1 MTTAYQRDKD
11 ALGVRMVGYVRCG
24 RPHFD
29 TIEMIEKVFREQ
41 SFMHYRHMDFSKLA
55 ELVSTEPKLRMAKVT
70 FNPQSPGAPLG
81 DVLASALS
89 QVVVEEFEPLA
100 STLSFEF
107 WECRVVGLLARYCE
121 VARHILRANIGG
133 HTWWASDLENTCE
146 RLVPV
151 LEGHCAPD
159 LDVLVATVADAA
171 HALDRAIGSSEV
183 SWMMLNDVGVDR
195 PLSRRVA
202 NALENLKRLAS
213 DDAGR
218 FASMALGELTALDE
232 ASDRADWLVELR
244 RKALPANAEDLRRR
258 RPLRSA

>member
-1 MTTAYQRDKD
+1 
-11 ALGVRMVGYVRCG
+11 
-24 RPHFD
+24 
-29 TIEMIEKVFREQ
+29 
-41 SFMHYRHMDFSKLA
+41 
-55 ELVSTEPKLRMAKVT
+55 
-70 FNPQSPGAPLG
+70 
-81 DVLASALS
+81 
-89 QVVVEEFEPLA
+89 
-100 STLSFEF
+100 
-107 WECRVVGLLARYCE
+107 
-121 VARHILRANIGG
+121 
-133 HTWWASDLENTCE
+133 
-146 RLVPV
+146 
-151 LEGHCAPD
+151 